1 MLRELIRALFMAGV
15 PVAVTSYLLVWWAL
29 RSDYLDSAGGVD
41 DVEKQFKALSAS
53 KSKKKKADKKAA
65 KVMNRRGKEVATE
78 EAQPAAPARKMNPV
92 HNKWLSF
99 GGGFYGVVALLTYMV
114 VELGEL
120 RDFVARYDGFMN
132 LLRQLNFNIVIE
144 LIIDAFTNFIVAI
157 AWPVYWLGDIAG
169 EYIWIWFAV
178 AYGAY
183 WAGAKLAL
191 SRHQRP

>member
-1 MLRELIRALFMAGV
+1 LDARVDNVETSEILTETAVKVEDDREN
-15 PVAVTSYLLVWWAL
+15 LL
-29 RSDYLDSAGGVD
+29 D
-41 DVEKQFKALSAS
+41 
-53 KSKKKKADKKAA
+53 
-65 KVMNRRGKEVATE
+65 
-78 EAQPAAPARKMNPV
+78 
-92 HNKWLSF
+92 
-99 GGGFYGVVALLTYMV
+99 MV